1 MIIGPKLSVTSFKNY
16 IVIVSPP
23 FFPSGSNPSATV
35 RNYVARTPNAG
46 SVDVSK
52 ITILD
57 MQNHLTAYSEATF
70 TEGVRDVFTHFG
82 SVYVLGN
89 DAKVCMYFTQRKVL
103 YPCPLLTNYDAF
115 QLFRIEEKSTT
126 QKLDLLYGRA
136 LYPVAIGLAKSEGL
150 DAEHVAAIH
159 KQYADHLYAKGE
171 FEQATVNYVKTL
183 GFVQP
188 SYVIRR
194 VSFLPRELISRPHI
208 SPIALCPVDQFLDAQ
223 QIHNLATYLQE
234 LHARGL
240 ANSDHTTLLLN
251 TYTKLRDVTRLDAFI
266 KSTSTSTTSSRL
278 SSTKAREASADQL
291 PFDLETA
298 IRVCRQAGYFE
309 HAVYLAK
316 KYERHD
322 DYLRIQIEDVGNVK
336 DALGYLRSLGPEV
349 VRMRF
354 LKRNGT

>member
-1 MIIGPKLSVTSFKNY
+1 
-16 IVIVSPP
+16 
-23 FFPSGSNPSATV
+23 
-35 RNYVARTPNAG
+35 
-46 SVDVSK
+46 
-52 ITILD
+52 

-103 YPCPLLTNYDAF
+103 CPCLLIDETF

-194 VSFLPRELISRPHI
+194 VSFLTRDLISRPRI

-266 KSTSTSTTSSRL
+266 KSTSTSTSSRL
-278 SSTKAREASADQL
+278 SSNKKLMSADQL